1 MHFEFDNFL
10 IDDFLINY
18 LVIRKKETLNADV
31 AGKQKKSEILVDGKS
46 SYDKKITVSASV

>member
-18 LVIRKKETLNADV
+18 LVIRKKETLNAEV

>member
-10 IDDFLINY
+10 IDNFLINY